1 MEDGYQNIFE
11 YDREYSSHSEMDNE
25 ALYTDIEVYNEA
37 LGEGIETVDETQLE
51 DTNEEICDSDRDG
64 ITAANIILLKK
75 IYTPT
80 YYFTRNESDL
90 TSPEPLSFQ
99 QLTRFRQMPNIEQLQ
114 VEEFVSRLKNFIE
127 EAKNDLFSTQ
137 NNAESILI
145 RDPLHV
151 PHKGR
156 QPNRYKSA
164 PANDGEEMRHD
175 IQNTTGTS
183 SDRQVS
189 ALQDSEKK

>member
-1 MEDGYQNIFE
+1 LDLAI
-11 YDREYSSHSEMDNE
+11 R
-25 ALYTDIEVYNEA
+25 TD
-37 LGEGIETVDETQLE
+37 
-51 DTNEEICDSDRDG
+51 
-64 ITAANIILLKK
+64 K
-75 IYTPT
+75 
-80 YYFTRNESDL
+80 
-90 TSPEPLSFQ
+90 
-99 QLTRFRQMPNIEQLQ
+99 

-127 EAKNDLFSTQ
+127 KAKNDLFSTQ

-145 RDPLHV
+145 GDPLHV

-156 QPNRYKSA
+156 QPNRYKSGA

-175 IQNTTGTS
+175 IQDTTGTS